1 MSGSLRVTSIK
12 TTNQICF
19 TDSWLVFLIQVFLSL
34 ILVFLDIFIFMITLS
49 YSKTFT
55 VDLQNL
61 PVNTEAY
68 SELSKISKKEF
79 FVDKS

>member
-1 MSGSLRVTSIK
+1 M
-12 TTNQICF
+12 
-19 TDSWLVFLIQVFLSL
+19 FLSL